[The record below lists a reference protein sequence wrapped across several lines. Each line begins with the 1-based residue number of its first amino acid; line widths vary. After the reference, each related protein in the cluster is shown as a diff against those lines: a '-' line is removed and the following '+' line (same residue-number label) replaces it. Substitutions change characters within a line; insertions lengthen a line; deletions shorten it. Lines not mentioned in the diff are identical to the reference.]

1 MTVCSGMLASIVS
14 SFCRCHRHDTGML
27 ASLFYSFI
35 KGQSRR
41 QLFFAMDILLFR
53 ALTPRVSDCVL
64 LQLISKSCQS
74 CIKMTH
80 QLCNYRARW
89 CLTFSSLFVLC
100 AAILFDCFVAAR
112 SRDVATAPVAPID
125 LKVNLA
131 AGSEFW
137 QGQPTVERGARLR
150 ALNVF
155 RQCLLVK

>member
-1 MTVCSGMLASIVS
+1 MTVIWGMLASIVS
-14 SFCRCHRHDTGML
+14 NFCCCHRHDAGML
-27 ASLFYSFI
+27 ACLFYSFI
-35 KGQSRR
+35 KGQRHR
-41 QLFFAMDILLFR
+41 QLFFAMDILPFR
-53 ALTPRVSDCVL
+53 ALTPRVCDCVL

-112 SRDVATAPVAPID
+112 SRDVTTAPVAPID